1 MATEQNVSFV
11 FHDPSGKRWSRFQ
24 RGVQSAIVIGGIGF
38 SLFVLSMIVLPQ
50 LPSLGL
56 PAVSPTPDKR
66 EVSGIITGKVAAR
79 NIPFKFQRDVRD
91 MRKDAKNINYVKS
104 NSPVLH
110 PKVAPRTVEGKPVV
124 FGFYVNWDP
133 ASQASLRANITRL
146 THLVPEWFYI
156 KNANGDLEDQSDKT
170 IIAIANQAKL
180 PILAEVNNNREGW
193 KPEEL
198 HQILIHKDRR
208 ANLVENIYANLMEHK
223 FAGVNIDFE
232 SLQARDRESLVQF
245 MKELHAKL
253 KPAGFLISESAPPDD
268 PAYDLKRLVQY
279 EDYLMLMVYD
289 EHEQTSAPGPVASQ
303 AWFEKHME
311 RLAKMLPPEKTVIGV
326 GAYGYDWIIGES
338 GGTEVKFSDA
348 MAAAIANRAGI
359 VWDDDT
365 ANPVLRYTDRIHNGA
380 EQHEVWFLDAVTGLN
395 QIQTIHNQ
403 GFRGVGVWRL
413 GAEDPDLWKVLTPEK
428 WPAEKFDTASLG
440 TLTASRSV
448 NHYGAGDV
456 IGVSQQPQDGR
467 RIVSAPP
474 NPPDGDF
481 SEKYETYPTYWVL
494 DRSGDTDQKVVCLS
508 FDDGPDPVYTPKI
521 LDILKARKVPASFFL
536 VGVNAEANPGLVKR
550 EYAEGHEL
558 GNHTYS
564 HPNLALTSELRTK
577 YELMFTQRII
587 ENAIGHSTIL
597 FRPPYNSDSEP
608 TTAGEIIPIYRA
620 QQYGFLTI
628 GESIDPRDWEPG
640 VTADRIL
647 SEIEDEKDMGHV
659 ILMHDAGGDRSAT
672 VRALP
677 RIIDYYQKHGYQFIR
692 VGDLVGKT
700 RAQVMPLPSAEEL
713 RWAQIEGGAFDLKS
727 NFKELLGVL
736 FLSAVVLTMARSF
749 VFSILAIL
757 QKRRAALLRFDPQF
771 HPPVSVIIAAYN
783 EEKVIARTVESV
795 LANGY
800 EQMELIVVDDG
811 SKDGTLAV
819 LRERF
824 SEDRR
829 VQILTQ
835 PNGGKSAALNNAINH
850 SRYDILIAVDA
861 DTLFRKGTIGKLVRH
876 FSDVNVGAVSGNARV
891 GNRGK
896 LLTRF
901 QSIEYVYGF
910 NLDRRALDLLNAIT
924 VVPGAVG
931 AWRKDLI
938 QWLGGFGHDTL
949 AEDADLTIAI
959 RRLGYKIRYEQDAIA
974 YTEAPED
981 LRGLAKQR
989 FRWAFGTLQ
998 AAWKHRDAMF
1008 VPKYGTLGFV
1018 ALPSIWLFQVLLSA
1032 LSPFAEVCMII
1043 ALFAGNWKIVLLY
1056 YIAFFLVELM
1066 TGFLAYALEGER
1078 PWDLTLLF
1086 FQRIYFRQLMHYVL
1100 VKSLI
1105 FALRGRLVGW
1115 GKLERRATV
1124 SET

>member
-1 MATEQNVSFV
+1 MATEQNISFV
-11 FHDPSGKRWSRFQ
+11 FHDPSGKRWLRFQ
-24 RGVQSAIVIGGIGF
+24 RAAQSAIVIGGLGLA
-38 SLFVLSMIVLPQ
+38 LFFLSMIVLPR

-56 PAVSPTPDKR
+56 PAVSPVNDKR
-66 EVSGIITGKVAAR
+66 EVTGILGNKTATL
-79 NIPFKFQRDVRD
+79 NIPFKFQRD
-91 MRKDAKNINYVKS
+91 MRKDAKDIKYVRS

-110 PKVAPRTVEGKPVV
+110 PKIAPHTAEGKPVV

-133 ASQASLRANITRL
+133 ASQASLRANLSRI
-146 THLVPEWFYI
+146 THLIPEWFFL

-170 IIAIANQAKL
+170 IIAIANQSKL
-180 PILAEVNNNREGW
+180 PIIAEVNNNRDGW

-208 ANLVENIYANLMEHK
+208 ENLIDNIYTNLIEHK

-232 SLQARDRESLVQF
+232 SLKPKDREPLVQF
-245 MKELHAKL
+245 MKELSAKL
-253 KPAGFLISESAPPDD
+253 KPAGLLISESVPPDD
-268 PAYDLKRLVQY
+268 PAYDLKRLAQY
-279 EDYLMLMVYD
+279 EDYLLIMVYD
-289 EHEQTSAPGPVASQ
+289 EHEQASAPGPVASEE
-303 AWFEKHME
+303 WFEKKLE
-311 RLAKMLPPEKTVIGV
+311 QLAAMLPPEKTVIGM
-326 GAYGYDWIIGES
+326 GDYGYDWIIGET
-338 GGTEVKFSDA
+338 GGTEVKFSDV
-348 MAAAIANRAGI
+348 MAAAIANRA
-359 VWDDDT
+359 VVTWDEDT
-365 ANPVLRYTDRIHNGA
+365 ANPVLRYTDRVHKSA
-380 EQHEVWFLDAVTGLN
+380 EQHEVWFLDAVTAIN
-395 QIQTIHNQ
+395 QIQAIHDN

-428 WPAEKFDTASLG
+428 WPAEKFDTASLSV
-440 TLTASRSV
+440 LTASHSV

-456 IGVSQQPQDGR
+456 IGVSQQPQDGKR
-467 RIVSAPP
+467 TVIAPP
-474 NPPDGDF
+474 NPPDGDY
-481 SEKYETYPTYWVL
+481 SEKFEAYPTYWVL
-494 DRSGDTDQKVVCLS
+494 DRSGDTDQKVLCLS
-508 FDDGPDPVYTPKI
+508 FDDGPNPDYTPKI
-521 LDILKARKVPASFFL
+521 LDILKAKKVPATFFL

-564 HPNLALTSELRTK
+564 HPNLALTSETRET
-577 YELMFTQRII
+577 YELTFTQRII
-587 ENAIGHSTIL
+587 ENAIGRSTIL

-620 QQYGFLTI
+620 QQSGFLTI

-640 VTADRIL
+640 VTPDKIM
-647 SEIEDEKDMGHV
+647 SEIEDEQDLGHV
-659 ILMHDAGGDRSAT
+659 ILLHDAGGDRSAT
-672 VRALP
+672 VKALP
-677 RIIDYYQKHGYQFIR
+677 RIIDYYQSRGFKFIR
-692 VGDLVGKT
+692 VADLVGKT
-700 RAQVMPLPSAEEL
+700 RAQVMPIPSPDEMHL
-713 RWAQIEGGAFDLKS
+713 AQIEGGFFDLKS
-727 NFKELLGVL
+727 NFKELLGFL
-736 FLSAVVLTMARSF
+736 FLSAIVLTMARSL
-749 VFSILAIL
+749 VFGILAVI
-757 QKRRAALLRFDPQF
+757 QKRRAKLLRFDPQF
-771 HPPVSVIIAAYN
+771 HPPVSVVIAAYN
-783 EEKVIARTVESV
+783 EELVIARTVESV

-800 EQMELIVVDDG
+800 GELEVIVVDDG
-811 SKDGTLAV
+811 SKDRTLEV

-824 SEDRR
+824 SDNPR
-829 VQILTQ
+829 VQILAQ
-835 PNGGKSAALNNAINH
+835 PNGGKSAALNNAIGH
-850 SRYDILIAVDA
+850 SKYDILIAVDA
-861 DTLFRKGTIGKLVRH
+861 DTLFRKGTIEKLVRH
-876 FSDVNVGAVSGNARV
+876 FCDATVGAVSGNARV

-901 QSIEYVYGF
+901 QSIEYIYGF

-949 AEDADLTIAI
+949 AEDADLTMSI

-1032 LSPFAEVCMII
+1032 LSPFAEVCMFI

-1056 YIAFFLVELM
+1056 YMVFFVVELL
-1066 TGFLAYALEGER
+1066 TGFLAYALEGEK
-1078 PWDLTLLF
+1078 PWDLALLF
-1086 FQRIYFRQLMHYVL
+1086 FQRIYFRQLMHFVL
-1100 VKSLI
+1100 FKSII